1 VSSNRNFSVGDS
13 TWPSQKTTLA
23 WLSDKGILSDDL

>member
-13 TWPSQKTTLA
+13 TWPSQKTTLDS
-23 WLSDKGILSDDL
+23 L